1 MRNRLFL
8 VTAALSLLSL
18 GGSTYAHHG
27 VGAWYDPTRSVTV
40 KGTVTGF
47 EWTNPH
53 SYIYVDAKDPNGTIK
68 KWSAEM
74 GSLPMLARH
83 GWRRDTVKPGDEI
96 TLIGKPS
103 RNGKPAMLLDK
114 GVLANGQELPASD
127 IVAGT
132 PFGPARENKE

>member
-27 VGAWYDPTRSVTV
+27 VGAWYDTTRSVIV
-40 KGTVTGF
+40 KGTVTSF
-47 EWTNPH
+47 EWSNPH
-53 SYIYVDAKDPNGTIK
+53 SYIYVDAKDANGTIQ

-74 GSLPMLARH
+74 GGLPMLTRH

-103 RNGKPAMLLDK
+103 RDGKPAMLLDK
-114 GVLANGQELPASD
+114 GVLGNGQELPAND
-127 IVAGT
+127 LVAGT
-132 PFGPARENKE
+132 LVGPARENKQ